1 MKKTQ
6 KTMLTAAIL
15 TAAIGFTGCDNHDDM
30 QNVYGP
36 PPDMGTSAPTTT
48 YDPVKDRDDMQD
60 VYGPPPDMNISAA
73 TTDYDPADDEP
84 QPEYGADIA
93 YERTEE

>member
-15 TAAIGFTGCDNHDDM
+15 TAAIGFAGCDNHDDM

-36 PPDMGTSAPTTT
+36 PPDMGSSAPATT
-48 YDPVKDRDDMQD
+48 YDP
-60 VYGPPPDMNISAA
+60 
-73 TTDYDPADDEP
+73 ADEEP